1 MPYRLI
7 DDRDGSFRDFFFEN
21 IPDKAGLFNAAA
33 APRRAS
39 EFDKLSDDADTT
51 ITQDHLLDKIAK
63 FFVEHP
69 ELDKAR
75 ALVDMPGLR
84 SIIATGFV
92 GQCFK
97 EFQHPNA
104 LGPVLAAGL
113 LNGAENRDK
122 IIGQFD
128 SRTTRKIASDLT
140 ELTRV
145 SNGAMPEDVLYEN
158 FHVGARRLY
167 VAGLMADMMQSIKTE
182 YTAKQHDTQLPP
194 EKRLDLTRVANHIMR
209 EAYSN
214 APVVYDRGEAKL
226 LEKAVAQFNALAT
239 LQGIDQR
246 LHWDGEM
253 VSRRKPSP
261 PKQLPPPAAN

>member
-7 DDRDGSFRDFFFEN
+7 DDSDGSFRDFFFQNVPE
-21 IPDKAGLFNAAA
+21 KAGLFNVAA
-33 APRRAS
+33 APKRAS
-39 EFDKLSDDADTT
+39 EFDKLTDDADTT

-75 ALVDMPGLR
+75 ELVDMPSLR
-84 SIIATGFV
+84 SIIATGFI

-97 EFQHPNA
+97 EFQHANA
-104 LGPVLAAGL
+104 LGPVMAAGL

-122 IIGQFD
+122 ILGQFD
-128 SRTTRKIASDLT
+128 SKTTKKIVNDLT

-145 SNGAMPEDVLYEN
+145 SSAAPSEDVLYES
-158 FHVGARRLY
+158 FHVGARRLFI
-167 VAGLMADMMQSIKTE
+167 AGLMADMMQSIKTE
-182 YTAKQHDTQLPP
+182 YTAKQNDTQPSAD
-194 EKRLDLTRVANHIMR
+194 KRLDLGRVSNHIMR

-214 APVVYDRGEAKL
+214 APVVYDRGEGKL
-226 LEKAVAQFNALAT
+226 LEKAVMQFNALAT

-253 VSRRKPSP
+253 VSRRKAPPPKALPPSP
-261 PKQLPPPAAN
+261 AS

>member
-7 DDRDGSFRDFFFEN
+7 DDSDGSFRDFFFQN
-21 IPDKAGLFNAAA
+21 IPDKAGLFNVAAT
-33 APRRAS
+33 PKPAS
-39 EFDKLSDDADTT
+39 DFDKLTDDADTK

-63 FFVEHP
+63 FFVEHS

-75 ALVDMPGLR
+75 ELVDMPSLR
-84 SIIATGFV
+84 SIIATGFI

-122 IIGQFD
+122 IIDQFD
-128 SRTTRKIASDLT
+128 TKTTKKIVSDLT

-145 SNGAMPEDVLYEN
+145 SIGAPSEDVLYEN
-158 FHVGARRLY
+158 FHVGARRLF
-167 VAGLMADMMQSIKTE
+167 VAGVMADMMQAIKTE
-182 YTAKQHDTQLPP
+182 YTAKQNNTEPAP
-194 EKRLDLTRVANHIMR
+194 EKRLDLTTTANFIMR

-214 APVVYDRGEAKL
+214 APVVYDRGEGKL
-226 LEKAVAQFNALAT
+226 LEKAVLQFNALAT
-239 LQGIDQR
+239 MQGFDQR

-253 VSRRKPSP
+253 VSRRKAPPPKALPPSP
-261 PKQLPPPAAN
+261 